1 MSAVR
6 RRSAQ
11 SSCAPLLA
19 LKWVAR
25 DSVRPF
31 GVGLRP
37 PGRFG
42 PAPGGPSRPARAPA
56 LRGGAAPRS
65 AGRRSFLRPWAEGLR
80 PPPSL
85 RSLLPSRPGKTPP
98 GPFRSRAP
106 LRFGL
111 RSAPS
116 LRPGPPLSGGR
127 LCAALRSPGRG
138 SVAPAALPA
147 GRSPPR
153 PGKVKVK
160 GKKGYKNH

>member
-19 LKWVAR
+19 LMGCARFCAPLRGRPSAARPLWARHWRAVA
-25 DSVRPF
+25 S
-31 GVGLRP
+31 G
-37 PGRFG
+37 
-42 PAPGGPSRPARAPA
+42 ARAPA

-65 AGRRSFLRPWAEGLR
+65 AGRRSFLRPGAEGLR
-80 PPPSL
+80 PPPRL

-147 GRSPPR
+147 GRFPPR
-153 PGKVKVK
+153 PGKVKD
-160 GKKGYKNH
+160 KKGYKNH